1 MAYVPSMLIPLLSL
15 GRPYGEIL
23 PLHLSL
29 LAGMS
34 IVAVASRLPLVRF
47 QGPRLSRGGFTII
60 LLAGAALMYVA
71 LVLNMGFRLIPPAWD
86 EITDVRMDQRV
97 AAASA
102 GIAAYTVSW
111 LAMVVNPC
119 LVVLGI
125 QQRRRWLL
133 YLGLL
138 GQFFM
143 FAQGGQ
149 KSMLLVLPLIWGVDM
164 VIRHTG
170 KGFGIAVTGAMCVL
184 LVACLGIDLLIGNVY
199 VTSLLV
205 RRAVITPGLL
215 TGFYFDFYSTH
226 SLMLYAHSF
235 LRGIIDN
242 PYVSSPPFVIGLHY
256 FGDPETSA
264 NANIWADA
272 YANLGHLGV
281 LLHSGVVGGILWVI
295 DGLARRIG
303 VRAATLL
310 IVAPAWAMVDS
321 ALFTSLLTHGLGL
334 LALIFWAAPSPP
346 LNDAS

>member
-1 MAYVPSMLIPLLSL
+1 MKAMPGWWPNFRAVREALDRLVVVRLCVWGIALLYGWMIYLIYRDHIAPWWDYMGYAFIAPSHGPLYITLVLGSIPSLLLPLRAERPSGVVVWLLYLMAYVPSMLIPLLSL

-111 LAMVVNPC
+111 LAMVVNPV

-226 SLMLYAHSF
+226 SL
-235 LRGIIDN
+235 
-242 PYVSSPPFVIGLHY
+242 
-256 FGDPETSA
+256 
-264 NANIWADA
+264 
-272 YANLGHLGV
+272 
-281 LLHSGVVGGILWVI
+281 IL
-295 DGLARRIG
+295 
-303 VRAATLL
+303 
-310 IVAPAWAMVDS
+310 
-321 ALFTSLLTHGLGL
+321 
-334 LALIFWAAPSPP
+334 
-346 LNDAS
+346 